1 MGCSILRSKNWLSF
15 ASSISEALE
24 NLEES
29 RLHISLQSIQS
40 EENKV

>member
-1 MGCSILRSKNWLSF
+1 LPSF
-15 ASSISEALE
+15 ASSISEEVE

-29 RLHISLQSIQS
+29 RLQISLQSIQS